1 MEGSSSPKLAALLA
15 FFHRFGEVMGSI
27 VLGFLYFVLVG
38 PVALVARLAT
48 DPLRRR
54 RPSESAFAAWQK
66 DNETLAA
73 AHRQG

>member
-1 MEGSSSPKLAALLA
+1 MEGSSSLTATLLA

-27 VLGFLYFVLVG
+27 VLGALYFVLVG
-38 PVALVARLAT
+38 PVALIARLAS

-54 RPSESAFAAWQK
+54 PPRDSAFLAWQK
-66 DNETLAA
+66 DNETLDA

>member
-1 MEGSSSPKLAALLA
+1 MEGSTSFTAALLG

-27 VLGFLYFVLVG
+27 VLGTLYFALVG
-38 PVALVARLAT
+38 PVALIARIAT

-54 RPSESAFAAWQK
+54 APRDSAFLVWQK
-66 DNETLAA
+66 DNETLDA